1 MNYAL
6 LMPEFILIG
15 VAIAVLL
22 IGLFL
27 RQEQKRVL
35 GYISIAGLV
44 VSLLI
49 TLKYFNVVGEY
60 AGPPLYG
67 AIVVDSLGQFFNML
81 FLIVAILVC
90 IASTNYYDKN
100 PNQDEYYSLLLFA
113 TSGMMIVAIA
123 NDLVTLFV
131 GFELATLSTYTL
143 VGFDRR
149 NKRSIEAAMKYFII
163 GALSSAIMLF
173 GMSFIYGMTGSTNLE
188 VISLTLVSSPVALL
202 GMVLLIGGFGFKMA
216 LVPFHMW
223 APDTYEGA
231 PSVVSALLAD
241 ASKKMGF
248 IAAFKVLI
256 FALIA
261 LKMEWYLPLAIIA
274 VVTMTLGNV
283 VALTQKSV
291 KRMLAYS
298 SIAHAG
304 YIAIAFVVVS
314 VSTSAAEFA
323 IAGGILHAL
332 SHAIATAGAFI
343 ATAAVAYVVLSNNK
357 DAEDV
362 DSIDNYDGLG
372 KTAPLTALLMAIL
385 LVSLAGIPPTFGFY
399 SKFVLFLS
407 AIRGGL
413 LWLAIVCVLNSA
425 LSVYYYVK
433 VIMRMYWGEPK
444 GERIKEPSE
453 YILALILAVIG
464 IAILGIYPEPV
475 YNWAIRAAGV
485 LLP

>member
-6 LMPEFILIG
+6 LMPELILIG
-15 VAIAVLL
+15 VAIAVIL

-27 RQEQKRVL
+27 KQEQKRVL
-35 GYISIAGLV
+35 AYISIAGLV

-49 TLKYFNVVGEY
+49 TLNNLDVMEAY
-60 AGPPLYG
+60 AGPPLYN
-67 AIVVDSLGQFFNML
+67 AIVVDSFGQFFNVL

-113 TSGMMIVAIA
+113 TAGMMIVAIA
-123 NDLVTLFV
+123 NDLVALFV
-131 GFELATLSTYTL
+131 GFELATLSTYAL
-143 VGFDRR
+143 AGFDRR
-149 NKRSIEAAMKYFII
+149 DKRSIEAAMKYFVI

-188 VISLTLVSSPVALL
+188 VISLSLVSSPVALL
-202 GMVLLIGGFGFKMA
+202 GMVLLLGGFGFKMA

-231 PSVVSALLAD
+231 PSVVSALLAA

-248 IAAFKVLI
+248 IAAFKVFV

-274 VVTMTLGNV
+274 VITMTLGNV

-372 KTAPLTALLMAIL
+372 KTAPATALLMAIL

-433 VIMRMYWGEPK
+433 VIMRMYWGNPK
-444 GERIKEPSE
+444 GEKVKEPSG
-453 YILALILAVIG
+453 YILALILAVVG

-475 YNWAIRAAGV
+475 YNWALRAAGV

>member
-6 LMPEFILIG
+6 LMPELILI
-15 VAIAVLL
+15 AIATAIILV
-22 IGLFL
+22 GAFM
-27 RQEQKRVL
+27 RQEQKGTLAYV
-35 GYISIAGLV
+35 SIAGLV
-44 VSLLI
+44 VSLLV
-49 TLKYFNVVGEY
+49 TLINVDVTEEY
-60 AGPPLYG
+60 IGPPLYN
-67 AIVVDSLGQFFNML
+67 AIVVDSLGQFFNVL
-81 FLIVAILVC
+81 FLTVAILVS
-90 IASTNYYDKN
+90 ISSMKYYDN
-100 PNQDEYYSLLLFA
+100 HPNQDEYYALLLFA
-113 TSGMMIVAIA
+113 TVGMMIVAIA
-123 NDLVTLFV
+123 NDLITLFV
-131 GFELATLSTYTL
+131 GFELATLSTYAL
-143 VGFDRR
+143 AGFDRR
-149 NKRSIEAAMKYFII
+149 DKRSIEAAMKYFVI
-163 GALSSAIMLF
+163 GALSSAVMLF
-173 GMSFIYGMTGSTNLE
+173 GMSFIYGMAGSTNLS
-188 VISLTLVSSPVALL
+188 VISSSLVNSPVAVL
-202 GMVLLIGGFGFKMA
+202 GMVLLLAGFGFKMA

-231 PSVVSALLAD
+231 PSVVTALLAA

-248 IAAFKVLI
+248 IAAFRVFV
-256 FALIA
+256 FALAA
-261 LKMEWYLPLAIIA
+261 LKLELYLPLAIIA
-274 VVTMTLGNV
+274 VITMTLGNV

-304 YIAIAFVVVS
+304 YIAVAFVVVS
-314 VSTSAAEFA
+314 SSASAAKFA

-362 DSIDNYDGLG
+362 DSIDNYNGLG
-372 KTAPLTALLMAIL
+372 KTAPATALLMTIL

-407 AIRGGL
+407 AIRGDL
-413 LWLAIVCVLNSA
+413 LWLALICVLNSA

-444 GERIKEPSE
+444 GEKIKEPSE

-464 IAILGIYPEPV
+464 IAILGLYPEPV
-475 YNWAIRAAGV
+475 YNWALTAAEV

>member
-6 LMPEFILIG
+6 LMPQLIVIG

-22 IGLFL
+22 IGLFMK
-27 RQEQKRVL
+27 QEQKKAL
-35 GYISIAGLV
+35 AYISIAGLV
-44 VSLLI
+44 VALLL
-49 TLKYFNVVGEY
+49 TLINFDAMEAY

-90 IASTNYYDKN
+90 IASMNYYGKN

-113 TSGMMIVAIA
+113 TAGMMVVAMA

-131 GFELATLSTYTL
+131 GFELATLSTYAL
-143 VGFDRR
+143 AGFDRR
-149 NKRSIEAAMKYFII
+149 DKRSIEAAMKYFVI

-173 GMSFIYGMTGSTNLE
+173 GMSFIYGAAGSTNLE
-188 VISLTLVSSPVALL
+188 VISLSLVSSPIAIL
-202 GMVLLIGGFGFKMA
+202 GMVLLLGGFGFKMA

-231 PSVVSALLAD
+231 PSVVSALLAS

-248 IAAFKVLI
+248 IAAFRVFI

-274 VVTMTLGNV
+274 VITMTLGNV

-314 VSTSAAEFA
+314 RSASAAEFA

-357 DAEDV
+357 DAKDV

-385 LVSLAGIPPTFGFY
+385 LLSLAGIPPTFGFY

-407 AIRGGL
+407 AIRGDL

-433 VIMRMYWGEPK
+433 VIMRMYWGAPK
-444 GERIKEPSE
+444 GEKIKEPSE

-475 YNWAIRAAGV
+475 YNWALGAAEV